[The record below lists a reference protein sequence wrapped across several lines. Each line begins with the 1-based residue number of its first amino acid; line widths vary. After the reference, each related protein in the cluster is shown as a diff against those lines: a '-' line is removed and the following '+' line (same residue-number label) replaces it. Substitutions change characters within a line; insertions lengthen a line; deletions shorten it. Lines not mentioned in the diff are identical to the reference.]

1 MLTITQKIKRKWSEA
16 GKQLRLLYLNTSLGA
31 FQIAGASWVAL
42 LAARGFSLVEIG
54 FAESVFHVASLL
66 FEVPSGVI
74 SDVFGRKKSMV
85 LSQCMML
92 VSSLLM
98 LVSDSMAGVLPAM
111 VFSAFGYNFA
121 SGTRES
127 LAYETL
133 KAEGREAE
141 YDGYASTDMMLYTFF
156 SSLATLCAGAALALG
171 YRRAYLVDIGLGTVC
186 LMSALRLRDVGYA
199 AAGEEEGRAAE
210 EEEGRAAEEEEG
222 KNGTEETVWQKIF
235 QCFRESVRF
244 LLHSRKAME
253 LILLNAAVG
262 AAATLLRFFLQARLT
277 EKGLPDAMLGP
288 ALFFMG
294 LGGAAGARLILHCK
308 SWSYGRV
315 FAVSAIAVAGC
326 VAAAILPVPAVM
338 VFGGFLSALFDNFLQ
353 VRSDVRLNE
362 MVPAGQR
369 ATLISVSSLCFSGVM
384 IVLSPLFGLLFS

>member
-1 MLTITQKIKRKWSEA
+1 MLTIRQKRKRKWSEA
-16 GKQLRLLYLNTSLGA
+16 GRQLRLLYLNTSLGA

-74 SDVFGRKKSMV
+74 SDVFGRKRSMV
-85 LSQCMML
+85 LSQCMTL
-92 VSSLLM
+92 VSALLM
-98 LVSDSMAGVLPAM
+98 LVSDSLAGVLPAM

-171 YRRAYLVDIGLGTVC
+171 YRRAYLGDIGLGVVC
-186 LMSALRLRDVGYA
+186 LMSALRLQDVGYA

-210 EEEGRAAEEEEG
+210 EEEG
-222 KNGTEETVWQKIF
+222 KNGPEETVWKKIF
-235 QCFRESVRF
+235 QCFRESVHF

-277 EKGLPDAMLGP
+277 QNGLPEALLGP

-294 LGGAAGARLILHCK
+294 LGGAAGARLILCCK
-308 SWSYGRV
+308 GWSYGRV
-315 FAVSAIAVAGC
+315 FAVSAITVAGC
-326 VAAAILPVPAVM
+326 VAAALLPVPAVM
-338 VFGGFLSALFDNFLQ
+338 IAGGFLSALCDNFLQ
-353 VRSDVRLNE
+353 VLSDVRLNE

-384 IVLSPLFGLLFS
+384 IVLSPLFGALFS

>member
-1 MLTITQKIKRKWSEA
+1 MLTITQKIKRKWFEA

-186 LMSALRLRDVGYA
+186 LMSALRLQDVGYA
-199 AAGEEEGRAAE
+199 AAGEEG
-210 EEEGRAAEEEEG
+210 G
-222 KNGTEETVWQKIF
+222 KNGPEETVWKKIF
-235 QCFRESVRF
+235 QCFRESVLF

-262 AAATLLRFFLQARLT
+262 AAATLLRFFLQARLP
-277 EKGLPDAMLGP
+277 EQGLPDALLGP
-288 ALFFMG
+288 ALFLMG
-294 LGGAAGARLILHCK
+294 LGGAAGARLILCCR

-315 FAVSAIAVAGC
+315 FAVSAITVAGC
-326 VAAAILPVPAVM
+326 VAAALLPVPAVM
-338 VFGGFLSALFDNFLQ
+338 VAGGFLSALCDNFLQ

-384 IVLSPLFGLLFS
+384 IVLSPLFGMVFS

>member
-171 YRRAYLVDIGLGTVC
+171 YRRAYLVDIGLGVVC

-199 AAGEEEGRAAE
+199 AAGEEG
-210 EEEGRAAEEEEG
+210 G
-222 KNGTEETVWQKIF
+222 KNGPEETVWKKIF

-244 LLHSRKAME
+244 LLHSRKALE

-277 EKGLPDAMLGP
+277 EKGLPDALLGP

-294 LGGAAGARLILHCK
+294 LGGAAGARLILYCK

>member
-186 LMSALRLRDVGYA
+186 LMSALRLQDVGYA
-199 AAGEEEGRAAE
+199 AAG
-210 EEEGRAAEEEEG
+210 EEEG

-384 IVLSPLFGLLFS
+384 IVLSPLFGMVFS

>member
-186 LMSALRLRDVGYA
+186 LMSALRLQDVGYA
-199 AAGEEEGRAAE
+199 AAGEEEG
-210 EEEGRAAEEEEG
+210 
-222 KNGTEETVWQKIF
+222 KNGPEETVWKKIF

>member
-171 YRRAYLVDIGLGTVC
+171 YRRAYLVDIGLGVVC
-186 LMSALRLRDVGYA
+186 LMSALRLQDVGYA
-199 AAGEEEGRAAE
+199 AAGEEG
-210 EEEGRAAEEEEG
+210 G
-222 KNGTEETVWQKIF
+222 KNGPEETVWKKIF

-277 EKGLPDAMLGP
+277 EKGLPDALLGP

>member
-171 YRRAYLVDIGLGTVC
+171 YRRAYLVDIGLGVVC

-199 AAGEEEGRAAE
+199 AAGEEG
-210 EEEGRAAEEEEG
+210 G
-222 KNGTEETVWQKIF
+222 KNGPEETVWKKIF

-277 EKGLPDAMLGP
+277 EKGLPDALLGP

>member
-1 MLTITQKIKRKWSEA
+1 
-16 GKQLRLLYLNTSLGA
+16 
-31 FQIAGASWVAL
+31 
-42 LAARGFSLVEIG
+42 
-54 FAESVFHVASLL
+54 
-66 FEVPSGVI
+66 
-74 SDVFGRKKSMV
+74 
-85 LSQCMML
+85 
-92 VSSLLM
+92 
-98 LVSDSMAGVLPAM
+98 M

-199 AAGEEEGRAAE
+199 AAG

-384 IVLSPLFGLLFS
+384 IVLSPLFGMVFS

>member
-1 MLTITQKIKRKWSEA
+1 MLTITQKIKRKWFEA

-171 YRRAYLVDIGLGTVC
+171 YRRAYLVDIGLGVVC

-199 AAGEEEGRAAE
+199 AAGEEG
-210 EEEGRAAEEEEG
+210 G
-222 KNGTEETVWQKIF
+222 KNGPEETVWKKIF

-384 IVLSPLFGLLFS
+384 IVLSPLFGMVFS

>member
-1 MLTITQKIKRKWSEA
+1 MLTITQKIKRKWFEA

-42 LAARGFSLVEIG
+42 LAARGFFLVEIG

-133 KAEGREAE
+133 KAEDREAE
-141 YDGYASTDMMLYTFF
+141 YDGYASMDMMLYTFF

-186 LMSALRLRDVGYA
+186 LMCALRLQDVGYA

-210 EEEGRAAEEEEG
+210 EEEG
-222 KNGTEETVWQKIF
+222 KNGPEETVWKKIF
-235 QCFRESVRF
+235 LCFRESVLF

-294 LGGAAGARLILHCK
+294 LGGAAGARLILCCK

-326 VAAAILPVPAVM
+326 VAAALLPVPAVM

>member
-186 LMSALRLRDVGYA
+186 LMSALRLQDVGYA
-199 AAGEEEGRAAE
+199 AAGEEG
-210 EEEGRAAEEEEG
+210 G
-222 KNGTEETVWQKIF
+222 KNGPEETVWKKIF

-315 FAVSAIAVAGC
+315 FAVSAIAVAGR
-326 VAAAILPVPAVM
+326 VAAALLPVPAVM

>member
-171 YRRAYLVDIGLGTVC
+171 YRRAYLVDIGLGVVC
-186 LMSALRLRDVGYA
+186 LMSALRLQDVGYA
-199 AAGEEEGRAAE
+199 AAGEEG
-210 EEEGRAAEEEEG
+210 G
-222 KNGTEETVWQKIF
+222 KNGPEETVWKKIF

-294 LGGAAGARLILHCK
+294 LGGAAGARLILYCK

>member
-1 MLTITQKIKRKWSEA
+1 MLTIRQKRKRKWSEA
-16 GKQLRLLYLNTSLGA
+16 GRQLRLLYLNTSLGA

-42 LAARGFSLVEIG
+42 LSARGFSLVEIG

-74 SDVFGRKKSMV
+74 SDVFGRKRSMV
-85 LSQCMML
+85 LSQCMTL
-92 VSSLLM
+92 VSALLM
-98 LVSDSMAGVLPAM
+98 LVSDSLAGVLPAM

-121 SGTRES
+121 SGTREA

-141 YDGYASTDMMLYTFF
+141 YDGYSSTDMMLYTFF
-156 SSLATLCAGAALALG
+156 SSLATLCAGVALALG
-171 YRRAYLVDIGLGTVC
+171 YRRAYLVDIALGAVC
-186 LMSALRLRDVGYA
+186 LMSVLWLREAGCALA
-199 AAGEEEGRAAE
+199 EGEEIRNG
-210 EEEGRAAEEEEG
+210 GG
-222 KNGTEETVWQKIF
+222 GTKNGPQNGAWKRIV
-235 QCFRESVRF
+235 QCFRESVHF

-277 EKGLPDAMLGP
+277 QKGLPEALLGP

-294 LGGAAGARLILHCK
+294 LGGAAGARLILCCK
-308 SWSYGRV
+308 GWSYGRV
-315 FAVSAIAVAGC
+315 FAVSAMTVAGC
-326 VAAAILPVPAVM
+326 VAAALLPVPAVM
-338 VFGGFLSALFDNFLQ
+338 IAGGFLSALCDNFLQ

-384 IVLSPLFGLLFS
+384 IVLSPLFGALFS

>member
-186 LMSALRLRDVGYA
+186 LMSALRLQDVGYA
-199 AAGEEEGRAAE
+199 AAGEEEG
-210 EEEGRAAEEEEG
+210 
-222 KNGTEETVWQKIF
+222 KNGPEETVWKKIF

-294 LGGAAGARLILHCK
+294 LGGAAGARLILYCK

-326 VAAAILPVPAVM
+326 VAAALLPVPAVM

>member
-171 YRRAYLVDIGLGTVC
+171 YRRAYLVDIGLGVVC
-186 LMSALRLRDVGYA
+186 LMSALRLQDVGYA
-199 AAGEEEGRAAE
+199 AAGEEG
-210 EEEGRAAEEEEG
+210 G
-222 KNGTEETVWQKIF
+222 KNGPEETVWKKIF

>member
-186 LMSALRLRDVGYA
+186 LMSALRLQDVGYA
-199 AAGEEEGRAAE
+199 AAGEEEG
-210 EEEGRAAEEEEG
+210 
-222 KNGTEETVWQKIF
+222 KNGPEETVWKKIF

-315 FAVSAIAVAGC
+315 FAVSAITVAGC
-326 VAAAILPVPAVM
+326 VSAALLPVPAVM
-338 VFGGFLSALFDNFLQ
+338 IAGGFLAALCDNFLE

-384 IVLSPLFGLLFS
+384 IVLSPLFGMVFS

>member
-186 LMSALRLRDVGYA
+186 LMSALRLQDVGYA
-199 AAGEEEGRAAE
+199 AAGEEG
-210 EEEGRAAEEEEG
+210 G
-222 KNGTEETVWQKIF
+222 KNGPEETVWKKIF

-362 MVPAGQR
+362 MVPAGQSIFP
-369 ATLISVSSLCFSGVM
+369 L
-384 IVLSPLFGLLFS
+384 LFGGDDRAVAVVRAAVFLRRRDDFPGGF

>member
-171 YRRAYLVDIGLGTVC
+171 YRRAYLVDIGLGVVC

-199 AAGEEEGRAAE
+199 AAGEEG
-210 EEEGRAAEEEEG
+210 G
-222 KNGTEETVWQKIF
+222 KNGPEETVWKKIF

-326 VAAAILPVPAVM
+326 VAAALLPVPAVM

>member
-171 YRRAYLVDIGLGTVC
+171 YRRAYLVDIGLGVVC

-199 AAGEEEGRAAE
+199 AAGEEGV
-210 EEEGRAAEEEEG
+210 
-222 KNGTEETVWQKIF
+222 KNGPEETVWKKIF

-277 EKGLPDAMLGP
+277 EKGLPDALLGP

-326 VAAAILPVPAVM
+326 VAAALLPVPAVM

-384 IVLSPLFGLLFS
+384 IVLSPLFGMVFS

>member
-186 LMSALRLRDVGYA
+186 LMSTLRLRDVGYA
-199 AAGEEEGRAAE
+199 AAGEEG
-210 EEEGRAAEEEEG
+210 G
-222 KNGTEETVWQKIF
+222 KNGPEETVWKKIF

-277 EKGLPDAMLGP
+277 EKGLPDALLGP

-294 LGGAAGARLILHCK
+294 LGGAAGARLILYCK

-384 IVLSPLFGLLFS
+384 IVLSPLFGALFS

>member
-171 YRRAYLVDIGLGTVC
+171 YRRAYLVDIGLGLVC
-186 LMSALRLRDVGYA
+186 LMSALRLQDVGYA
-199 AAGEEEGRAAE
+199 AAGEEEG
-210 EEEGRAAEEEEG
+210 
-222 KNGTEETVWQKIF
+222 KNGPEETVWKKIF
-235 QCFRESVRF
+235 QCFRESVLF

-315 FAVSAIAVAGC
+315 FAVAGC
-326 VAAAILPVPAVM
+326 VAAALLPVPAVM
-338 VFGGFLSALFDNFLQ
+338 VYGGFLSALFDNFLQ

>member
-171 YRRAYLVDIGLGTVC
+171 YRRAYLVDIGLGVVC

-199 AAGEEEGRAAE
+199 AAGEEG
-210 EEEGRAAEEEEG
+210 G
-222 KNGTEETVWQKIF
+222 KNGPEETVWKKIF

-294 LGGAAGARLILHCK
+294 LGGAAGARLILYCK
-308 SWSYGRV
+308 SWSYGGV

>member
-85 LSQCMML
+85 LSQCMIL

-98 LVSDSMAGVLPAM
+98 LVSDSMAGVLHAM

-156 SSLATLCAGAALALG
+156 SSLATLCAGVALALG
-171 YRRAYLVDIGLGTVC
+171 YRRAYLADIGLGTVC

-199 AAGEEEGRAAE
+199 AAGEEGV
-210 EEEGRAAEEEEG
+210 
-222 KNGTEETVWQKIF
+222 KNGPEETVWKKIF

-262 AAATLLRFFLQARLT
+262 AAETLLRFFLQARLT
-277 EKGLPDAMLGP
+277 EKGLPDALLGP

-294 LGGAAGARLILHCK
+294 LGGAAGARLILRCK

-315 FAVSAIAVAGC
+315 FAVSAITVAGC
-326 VAAAILPVPAVM
+326 VSAALLPVPAVM
-338 VFGGFLSALFDNFLQ
+338 IAGGFLAALCDNFLE

-384 IVLSPLFGLLFS
+384 IVLSPLFGMVFS

>member
-199 AAGEEEGRAAE
+199 AAGEEG
-210 EEEGRAAEEEEG
+210 G
-222 KNGTEETVWQKIF
+222 KNGPEETVWKKIF

-326 VAAAILPVPAVM
+326 VAAALLPVPAVM

>member
-171 YRRAYLVDIGLGTVC
+171 YRRAYLVDIGLGVVC

-199 AAGEEEGRAAE
+199 AAGEEG
-210 EEEGRAAEEEEG
+210 G
-222 KNGTEETVWQKIF
+222 KNGPEETVWKKIF

-326 VAAAILPVPAVM
+326 VAAALLPVPAVM

-384 IVLSPLFGLLFS
+384 IVLSPLFGMVFS

>member
-42 LAARGFSLVEIG
+42 LAARRFSLVEIG

-186 LMSALRLRDVGYA
+186 LMSALRLQDVGYA
-199 AAGEEEGRAAE
+199 AAGEEEG
-210 EEEGRAAEEEEG
+210 
-222 KNGTEETVWQKIF
+222 KNGPEETVWKKIF

-262 AAATLLRFFLQARLT
+262 AAATLLRFLLQARLT
-277 EKGLPDAMLGP
+277 EKGLPDALLGP

-326 VAAAILPVPAVM
+326 VAAALLPVPAVM

>member
-210 EEEGRAAEEEEG
+210 EEEG
-222 KNGTEETVWQKIF
+222 KNGPEETVWKKIF
-235 QCFRESVRF
+235 LCFRESVLF

-326 VAAAILPVPAVM
+326 VAAALLPVPAVM

>member
-1 MLTITQKIKRKWSEA
+1 MLTITQKIKRKWFEA

-171 YRRAYLVDIGLGTVC
+171 YRRAYLVDIGLGVVC
-186 LMSALRLRDVGYA
+186 LMSALRLQDVGYA
-199 AAGEEEGRAAE
+199 AAG
-210 EEEGRAAEEEEG
+210 EEEG

-235 QCFRESVRF
+235 QCFRESVLF

-315 FAVSAIAVAGC
+315 FAVSTIAVAGC
-326 VAAAILPVPAVM
+326 VAAALLPVPAVM

>member
-1 MLTITQKIKRKWSEA
+1 MLKVTKKIRKKWSKA
-16 GKQLRLLYLNTSLGA
+16 GRQIRLLYLNTSLGA

-74 SDVFGRKKSMV
+74 SDVFGRKRSMV
-85 LSQCMML
+85 LSQCMTL
-92 VSSLLM
+92 LSALLM

-171 YRRAYLVDIGLGTVC
+171 YRRAYLADIGLGTVC
-186 LMSALRLRDVGYA
+186 LLSVLRLREVRG
-199 AAGEEEGRAAE
+199 AGTAEEIRDEEQGNGLEEGVRE
-210 EEEGRAAEEEEG
+210 
-222 KNGTEETVWQKIF
+222 KIF
-235 QCFRESVRF
+235 RCFRESIRF
-244 LLHSRKAME
+244 LLNSRKAME
-253 LILLNAAVG
+253 LILMNAAVG
-262 AAATLLRFFLQARLT
+262 AAATLLRFFLQARLP
-277 EKGLPDAMLGP
+277 ELGLPVALLGP
-288 ALFFMG
+288 ALFLMG
-294 LGGAAGARLILHCK
+294 LGGAAGARLILCCR

-315 FAVSAIAVAGC
+315 FAVSAITVAGC
-326 VAAAILPVPAVM
+326 VAAALLPVPAVM
-338 VFGGFLSALFDNFLQ
+338 VAGGFLVTLCDNFLQ

-384 IVLSPLFGLLFS
+384 IVLSPLFGMVFS

>member
-171 YRRAYLVDIGLGTVC
+171 YRRAYLADIGLEMVC

-199 AAGEEEGRAAE
+199 AAGEEGV
-210 EEEGRAAEEEEG
+210 
-222 KNGTEETVWQKIF
+222 KNGPEETVWKKIF

-277 EKGLPDAMLGP
+277 EKGLPDALLGP

-294 LGGAAGARLILHCK
+294 LGGAAGARLILRCK

-315 FAVSAIAVAGC
+315 FAVSAITVAGC
-326 VAAAILPVPAVM
+326 VAAALLPVPAVM
-338 VFGGFLSALFDNFLQ
+338 VAGGFLSALCDNFLQ

-384 IVLSPLFGLLFS
+384 IVLSPLFGMVFS

>member
-1 MLTITQKIKRKWSEA
+1 MLTITQKIKRKWAEA

-42 LAARGFSLVEIG
+42 LAARRFSLVEIG

-171 YRRAYLVDIGLGTVC
+171 YRRAYLVDIGLGVVC

-199 AAGEEEGRAAE
+199 AAGEEG
-210 EEEGRAAEEEEG
+210 G
-222 KNGTEETVWQKIF
+222 KNGPEETVWKKIF

>member
-171 YRRAYLVDIGLGTVC
+171 YRRAYLVDIGLGLVC
-186 LMSALRLRDVGYA
+186 LMSALRLQDVGYA
-199 AAGEEEGRAAE
+199 AAG
-210 EEEGRAAEEEEG
+210 EEEG
-222 KNGTEETVWQKIF
+222 KNGTEETVWKKIF
-235 QCFRESVRF
+235 QCFRESVLF

-262 AAATLLRFFLQARLT
+262 AAATLLRFFLQARLP
-277 EKGLPDAMLGP
+277 EQGLPDALLGP
-288 ALFFMG
+288 ALFLMG
-294 LGGAAGARLILHCK
+294 LGGAAGARLILCCR

-315 FAVSAIAVAGC
+315 FAVSAITVAGC
-326 VAAAILPVPAVM
+326 VAAALLPVPAVM
-338 VFGGFLSALFDNFLQ
+338 VAGGFLSALCDNFLQ

-384 IVLSPLFGLLFS
+384 IVLSPLFGMVFS

>member
-1 MLTITQKIKRKWSEA
+1 
-16 GKQLRLLYLNTSLGA
+16 
-31 FQIAGASWVAL
+31 
-42 LAARGFSLVEIG
+42 
-54 FAESVFHVASLL
+54 
-66 FEVPSGVI
+66 
-74 SDVFGRKKSMV
+74 
-85 LSQCMML
+85 
-92 VSSLLM
+92 
-98 LVSDSMAGVLPAM
+98 
-111 VFSAFGYNFA
+111 
-121 SGTRES
+121 
-127 LAYETL
+127 
-133 KAEGREAE
+133 
-141 YDGYASTDMMLYTFF
+141 
-156 SSLATLCAGAALALG
+156 
-171 YRRAYLVDIGLGTVC
+171 
-186 LMSALRLRDVGYA
+186 
-199 AAGEEEGRAAE
+199 
-210 EEEGRAAEEEEG
+210 
-222 KNGTEETVWQKIF
+222 
-235 QCFRESVRF
+235 
-244 LLHSRKAME
+244 ME

-326 VAAAILPVPAVM
+326 VAAALLPVPAVM

-384 IVLSPLFGLLFS
+384 IVLSPLFGMVFS

>member
-1 MLTITQKIKRKWSEA
+1 MLTITQKIKRKWFEA

-186 LMSALRLRDVGYA
+186 LMSALRLQDVGYA
-199 AAGEEEGRAAE
+199 AAGEEG
-210 EEEGRAAEEEEG
+210 G
-222 KNGTEETVWQKIF
+222 KNGPEETVWKKIF

-277 EKGLPDAMLGP
+277 EKGLPDALLGP

>member
-186 LMSALRLRDVGYA
+186 LMSALRLQDVGYA
-199 AAGEEEGRAAE
+199 AAGEDG
-210 EEEGRAAEEEEG
+210 G
-222 KNGTEETVWQKIF
+222 KNGPEETVWQKIF

-326 VAAAILPVPAVM
+326 VAAALLPVPAVM

>member
-1 MLTITQKIKRKWSEA
+1 MLTITQKIKRKWFEA

-42 LAARGFSLVEIG
+42 LAARRFSLVEIG

-133 KAEGREAE
+133 KAKGREAE

-186 LMSALRLRDVGYA
+186 LMSALRLQDVGYA
-199 AAGEEEGRAAE
+199 AAGEEEG
-210 EEEGRAAEEEEG
+210 
-222 KNGTEETVWQKIF
+222 KNGPEETVWKKIF

-277 EKGLPDAMLGP
+277 EKGLPDALLGP

>member
-156 SSLATLCAGAALALG
+156 SSLATFCAGAALALG

-186 LMSALRLRDVGYA
+186 LMSALRLQDVGYA
-199 AAGEEEGRAAE
+199 AAGEEG
-210 EEEGRAAEEEEG
+210 G
-222 KNGTEETVWQKIF
+222 KNGPEETVWKKIF

>member
-42 LAARGFSLVEIG
+42 LAARRFSLVEIG

-199 AAGEEEGRAAE
+199 AAGEEG
-210 EEEGRAAEEEEG
+210 G
-222 KNGTEETVWQKIF
+222 KNGPEETVWKKIF

-277 EKGLPDAMLGP
+277 EKGLPDALLGP